1 MQLMLSTG
9 ASNSI
14 FPLAENKTMLIS
26 RHDSLLLVI
35 DIQAKLAPAI
45 FDAYEVVRNSVRLL
59 EGARQLAVPTF
70 VSEQNVKGLGPSVEA
85 IRNAATI
92 ETTAGPRVDAHFF
105 EKTHF
110 SCAAEPGVIDMLRS
124 AGRTQIILTGT
135 ETHVCVL
142 QSALGLLAAGFTVF
156 LVADAA
162 SSRTPYNR
170 QAAIDRLRSAGV
182 HIVTTEMV
190 LFEWLHRAATD
201 EFRAM
206 LPLIK

>member
-1 MQLMLSTG
+1 
-9 ASNSI
+9 
-14 FPLAENKTMLIS
+14 MLIS
-26 RHDSLLLVI
+26 RQNSLLLVV

-45 FDAYEVVRNSVRLL
+45 FDADEVVRNNVRLL
-59 EGARQLAVPTF
+59 EGARQMGVPAF
-70 VSEQNVKGLGPSVEA
+70 VSEQYVKGLGPSLEA

-92 ETTAGPRVDAHFF
+92 DTTAESGTIEAAAGPGVHACFF

-110 SCAAEPGVIDMLRS
+110 SCAAEPGVVDMLRS
-124 AGRTQIILTGT
+124 AGRTQVILTGT

-142 QSALGLLAAGFTVF
+142 QSALGLLAAGFSVF

-170 QAAIDRLRSAGV
+170 QAAIERLRAAGV

-190 LFEWLHRAATD
+190 LFEWLHCAATD